1 MDEQLAA
8 KLLSAPG
15 LTPEGKAHIEAALAE
30 SRQAAPPSD
39 SPGSSPGQNRP
50 TDTTSF
56 DPKVLEELVEKK
68 LNERLAAHATP
79 PTNGVGQPPSQS
91 IAKPGLSLENITNG
105 SYDINENW
113 DEVKAALAT
122 GKLRKS
128 VQQNTRDFHKKYRP
142 ELKAAI
148 QKHLDRIR
156 NDARDAQA
164 RASALLGYLR
174 ELALESGDLKLAV
187 NCVRWSANITLDGAR
202 SELDR
207 VENLFKIVGV
217 DLPGEGTLPST
228 KVESDTKT
236 GED

>member
-1 MDEQLAA
+1 MANQFVTRDQVKELIQTFALHLAIGRPA
-8 KLLSAPG
+8 WKAYGLSRG
-15 LTPEGKAHIEAALAE
+15 YTE
-30 SRQAAPPSD
+30 
-39 SPGSSPGQNRP
+39 
-50 TDTTSF
+50 
-56 DPKVLEELVEKK
+56 EELG
-68 LNERLAAHATP
+68 A
-79 PTNGVGQPPSQS
+79 
-91 IAKPGLSLENITNG
+91 LSP
-105 SYDINENW
+105 
-113 DEVKAALAT
+113 KQ
-122 GKLRKS
+122 RKS